1 MMTRRKVSTPRQS
14 RDLPWPLQKSGRLVK
29 RLVFSKMYRDR
40 NRELRANMIVAGTA
54 RSGTTWLAEI
64 IASQLNG
71 RLVHEPFHPI
81 LVPDFRQFHYFQ
93 YMRPE
98 EQDEALTLFCQRLF
112 GGTMRNRWMDR
123 YVDKLRPTVRV
134 VKAIRANLFLKWL
147 HRKFPD
153 APQLLIIRHPCAVAA
168 SRMKLGWATD
178 DDIASFLAQ
187 PKLIEDHLA
196 DKMAIIKS
204 ATTDAQKHAIIWCV
218 HHLVP
223 FRQFEEDELP
233 IVYYEDL
240 CLQPEVEIP
249 RVFAALGQSYDESVF
264 ARLPRPS
271 LTSTGGSAVIA
282 EGDRVSGWRKS
293 LSARQISEILGVVE
307 AFGLAHLYG
316 DGDIPLFQNRA
327 WLPSAEARNQ

>member
-1 MMTRRKVSTPRQS
+1 MAANRVIPMPSRFRDWRWSLEKYGRLAKRVVYSRIY
-14 RDLPWPLQKSGRLVK
+14 RDL
-29 RLVFSKMYRDR
+29 

-64 IASQLNG
+64 IAGQLNC
-71 RLVHEPFHPI
+71 RLVHEPFHPL
-81 LVPDFRQFHYFQ
+81 LVPEFRQFHYFQ

-147 HRKFPD
+147 HLKFPD
-153 APQLLIIRHPCAVAA
+153 VPQLLIIRHPCAVAA

-196 DKMAIIKS
+196 DKMAIIEA
-204 ATTDAQKHAIIWCV
+204 ATTDAQKHAVIWCV

-223 FRQFEEDELP
+223 FRQFARGELP
-233 IVYYEDL
+233 IVFYEDL
-240 CLQPEVEIP
+240 CLQPDVEIP
-249 RVFAALGQSYDESVF
+249 RIFTALGQNYDESVF
-264 ARLPRPS
+264 AHLPRPS
-271 LTSTGGSAVIA
+271 LTSTGGSAILA
-282 EGDRVSGWRKS
+282 GGGRVSGWRKS
-293 LSARQISEILGVVE
+293 LSAQQISEILGVVE
-307 AFGLAHLYG
+307 AFGLAHLYDEEG
-316 DGDIPLFQNRA
+316 LPLRR
-327 WLPSAEARNQ
+327 SYS